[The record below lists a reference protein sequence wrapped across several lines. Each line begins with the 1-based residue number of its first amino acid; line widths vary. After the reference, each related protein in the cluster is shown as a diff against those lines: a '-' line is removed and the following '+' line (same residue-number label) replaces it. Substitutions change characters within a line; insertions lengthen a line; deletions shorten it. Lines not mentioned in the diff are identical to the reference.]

1 MNSPTRKQKLNNVCR
16 PVNLSEPNPT
26 VCSPG
31 RRTNTPTARLHSG
44 RRWHCRPLSLSL
56 SLSHL
61 TVFQRLCCCV
71 LVKWWKVAAWFCES
85 SLKIRRPA
93 SSHRAAVEEC
103 DNTAAEL
110 LVVTVVFTW
119 WAALHHGLLGRI
131 RTYFRVWFK
140 TWAAQWV
147 SVAFLK
153 GSVHHKLLL
162 LWFLLICIGFVYLP
176 TFRSISGGK
185 WSFVCVFITCRTQTA
200 IETVP
205 SDVCW
210 SFTELK
216 LNSIYLHKSYSS
228 HLSHYQLICR
238 LFSFNFSLKYQV
250 NV

>member
-44 RRWHCRPLSLSL
+44 RRWHCRPLA
-56 SLSHL
+56 LSHL

-103 DNTAAEL
+103 DNTAAEV
-110 LVVTVVFTW
+110 LVVTVVSTW

-140 TWAAQWV
+140 TRAAQWV
-147 SVAFLK
+147 SVAF
-153 GSVHHKLLL
+153 
-162 LWFLLICIGFVYLP
+162 F
-176 TFRSISGGK
+176 
-185 WSFVCVFITCRTQTA
+185 
-200 IETVP
+200 
-205 SDVCW
+205 
-210 SFTELK
+210 
-216 LNSIYLHKSYSS
+216 
-228 HLSHYQLICR
+228 
-238 LFSFNFSLKYQV
+238 
-250 NV
+250 

>member
-1 MNSPTRKQKLNNVCR
+1 MGLCR
-16 PVNLSEPNPT
+16 
-26 VCSPG
+26 
-31 RRTNTPTARLHSG
+31 
-44 RRWHCRPLSLSL
+44 
-56 SLSHL
+56 
-61 TVFQRLCCCV
+61 F
-71 LVKWWKVAAWFCES
+71 F
-85 SLKIRRPA
+85 
-93 SSHRAAVEEC
+93 
-103 DNTAAEL
+103 
-110 LVVTVVFTW
+110 
-119 WAALHHGLLGRI
+119 
-131 RTYFRVWFK
+131 
-140 TWAAQWV
+140 
-147 SVAFLK
+147 K

-162 LWFLLICIGFVYLP
+162 LWFLLIRIVSVYLP

-250 NV
+250 NVWKNGRREIFTLWDSSFKSLVTKKRRKSSHLRSWNHQYVTINQVSRPMVSNLSID